1 MEKREAARSTHTRS
15 IAVLP
20 FKPINAAS
28 SDDHLGLGMT
38 GATINRLGAQR
49 QFSVQPASAVF
60 KYTDRADD
68 SLTIGRGLGVD
79 AVLEGTVQRSGDDVR
94 VTVQLINVSDGQ
106 TLWSQKFDARF
117 TTMHAVQDE
126 ISEQVADSLQ
136 LELTSRDKKQLA
148 RSDTENPQGKL

>member
-1 MEKREAARSTHTRS
+1 
-15 IAVLP
+15 
-20 FKPINAAS
+20 
-28 SDDHLGLGMT
+28 
-38 GATINRLGAQR
+38 
-49 QFSVQPASAVF
+49 VQPASAVF